1 MFGRMLAMLWISPGE
16 AGRGRN
22 LERTSSQDPTRC
34 WSCSPIEHEILS
46 AGRWFIILLL
56 LLGGN
61 REREKQ
67 KKGGGEYMSRL
78 FFSASKFL
86 NGFQTLIIF
95 HSVTAI
101 TRRGKKNGSHERC
114 LAFSWVVG
122 LGAMVLADAVFAW
135 VYKIIIAH
143 YGECHVG
150 WLSGMHLPLDG
161 GQQLSAIHQF
171 LFWEKLKLMFFL
183 FAHSQGSWVE
193 SPPWQPR
200 DNKNLVFFITT
211 ISFSAL
217 GWRVLSITEQSGTLP
232 SFNDS
237 KMWKN

>member
-1 MFGRMLAMLWISPGE
+1 MFGRMLAVLWISPGE

-46 AGRWFIILLL
+46 AGRWFIILLF

-67 KKGGGEYMSRL
+67 KKGGGNTCL
-78 FFSASKFL
+78 FFFSASKFL

-101 TRRGKKNGSHERC
+101 TRRGKKNGSDEEY
-114 LAFSWVVG
+114 LALSWVVG

-143 YGECHVG
+143 YGECHIG
-150 WLSGMHLPLDG
+150 WLASMHLPLHG
-161 GQQLSAIHQF
+161 GQQLSAIHQ
-171 LFWEKLKLMFFL
+171 LLLWETLKLVVCVCSQSRELSGKSPMAAEGQLKPGFL
-183 FAHSQGSWVE
+183 YY
-193 SPPWQPR
+193 
-200 DNKNLVFFITT
+200 NN
-211 ISFSAL
+211 
-217 GWRVLSITEQSGTLP
+217 
-232 SFNDS
+232 
-237 KMWKN
+237 